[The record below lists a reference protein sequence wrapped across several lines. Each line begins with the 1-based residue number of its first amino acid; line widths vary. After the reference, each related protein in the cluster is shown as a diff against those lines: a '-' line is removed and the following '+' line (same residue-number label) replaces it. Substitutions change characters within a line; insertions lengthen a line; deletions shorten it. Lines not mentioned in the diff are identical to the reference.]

1 MTFGI
6 PQIQGK
12 LTLVTTIRA
21 LAWAGSA
28 DQVVE
33 KYLNSRVARAEM
45 GDSAGPQKMVVD
57 VFEEPLDLANLRI
70 LMLNMD
76 PDERLPDNSEVGCSC
91 SCQSL

>member
-1 MTFGI
+1 
-6 PQIQGK
+6 
-12 LTLVTTIRA
+12 
-21 LAWAGSA
+21 
-28 DQVVE
+28 
-33 KYLNSRVARAEM
+33 
-45 GDSAGPQKMVVD
+45 MVVD